1 MHGTSKPATMQ
12 ELKREID
19 RLFELQHQALDR
31 ATYFGMT
38 PEQAREIEERRK
50 QITKLFDQ
58 FATLRLQE

>member
-1 MHGTSKPATMQ
+1 MHDTPKHTTLE

-58 FATLRLQE
+58 FAALRLRE